1 MEISRLD
8 KELLEKKYPN
18 DTSYLDRLKDNYP
31 VQYLIGDVSFCGYPI
46 EVNENVLIPRF
57 ETEYLV
63 DKTFK
68 LIQKLN
74 IYSPTILDIG
84 TGSGCI
90 AISLK
95 KLILDSK
102 VTALDISTKALEVA
116 KSNAKLNNVTIT
128 FLNQDILSTKISD
141 YDVIISNPPY
151 IAYDE
156 EVASEVKYEPSLALY
171 ASDSGLEFY
180 KKIVDNLKLIHF
192 KLCAFEIGATQKAK
206 IINYVKENLP
216 NYQVICEKDFNNLDR
231 YIFIYMNK

>member
-18 DTSYLDRLKDNYP
+18 DTSYLDKLKNNYP

-46 EVNENVLIPRF
+46 KVNESVLIPRF

-63 DKTFK
+63 DKTYK

-74 IYSPTILDIG
+74 LTSPTILDIG

-95 KLILDSK
+95 KLLPASS
-102 VTALDISTKALEVA
+102 VTALDISEEALKTA
-116 KSNAKLNNVTIT
+116 KENAKLNNVDIT
-128 FLNQDILSTKISD
+128 FLNQDILNSKIPD

-156 EVASEVKYEPSLALY
+156 EVAPEVKYEPSLALY
-171 ASDSGLEFY
+171 ASDQGLAFY
-180 KKIVDNLKLIHF
+180 KKIVDNLQLIHF
-192 KLCAFEIGATQKAK
+192 KLCAFEIGATQKK
-206 IINYVKENLP
+206 TIIEYVKESLP
-216 NYQVICEKDFNNLDR
+216 NCQVTCEKDYNNLDR
-231 YIFIYMNK
+231 YIFIMKV

>member
-18 DTSYLDRLKDNYP
+18 DASYLDKLKDNYP
-31 VQYLIGDVSFCGYPI
+31 VQYLIGDISFCGYPI

-63 DKTFK
+63 DKTSK

-74 IYSPTILDIG
+74 ITSPTILDIG

-95 KLILDSK
+95 KLIPDSK

-116 KSNAKLNNVTIT
+116 KSNAKFNNVTIT
-128 FLNQDILSTKISD
+128 FLNQDILSNKISD

-156 EVASEVKYEPSLALY
+156 EVAPEVKYEPSLALY
-171 ASDSGLEFY
+171 ANDSGLEFY

-192 KLCAFEIGATQKAK
+192 KLCAFEIGATQKEK
-206 IINYVKENLP
+206 IINYVKKNLP
-216 NYQVICEKDFNNLDR
+216 DYQVICEKDFNNLDR
-231 YIFIYMNK
+231 YIFIYE

>member
-18 DTSYLDRLKDNYP
+18 DTSYLAKLKANYP

-46 EVNENVLIPRF
+46 QVNESVLIPRF

-63 DKTFK
+63 DKTSK
-68 LIQKLN
+68 IIQKLN
-74 IYSPTILDIG
+74 LTSPTILDIG

-95 KLILDSK
+95 KIIPSSF
-102 VTALDISTKALEVA
+102 VTALDISEEALKTA
-116 KSNAKLNNVTIT
+116 KENAKLNNVDIT
-128 FLNQDILSTKISD
+128 FFHQDILNSKIPD

-156 EVASEVKYEPSLALY
+156 KVAPEVKYEPSLALY
-171 ASDSGLEFY
+171 ASDQGLEFY
-180 KKIVDNLKLIHF
+180 KKIVDNLALIHF
-192 KLCAFEIGATQKAK
+192 KLCAFEIGATQKEPIVNYIKAK
-206 IINYVKENLP
+206 LP
-216 NYQVICEKDFNNLDR
+216 AYQVTCEKDYNNLDR
-231 YIFIYMNK
+231 YIFIMKV

>member
-1 MEISRLD
+1 MEISRID

-18 DTSYLDRLKDNYP
+18 DTSYLDKLKDNYP
-31 VQYLIGDVSFCGYPI
+31 VQYLIGDVSFCGYTI
-46 EVNENVLIPRF
+46 KVNESVLIPRF

-63 DKTFK
+63 DKTYK

-74 IYSPTILDIG
+74 LNSPTIIDIG

-95 KLILDSK
+95 KLIPTSF
-102 VTALDISTKALEVA
+102 VSAIDISEEALNIA
-116 KSNAKLNNVTIT
+116 KENAKLNNVDIT
-128 FLNQDILSTKISD
+128 FLNQDILNSKISN

-156 EVASEVKYEPSLALY
+156 EVAPEVKYEPSLALY
-171 ASDSGLEFY
+171 ANDQGLAFY

-192 KLCAFEIGATQKAK
+192 KLCAFEIGATPKEK
-206 IINYVKENLP
+206 IINYVKKNLP
-216 NYQVICEKDFNNLDR
+216 DYQVICEKDFNNLDR
-231 YIFIYMNK
+231 YIFIYE